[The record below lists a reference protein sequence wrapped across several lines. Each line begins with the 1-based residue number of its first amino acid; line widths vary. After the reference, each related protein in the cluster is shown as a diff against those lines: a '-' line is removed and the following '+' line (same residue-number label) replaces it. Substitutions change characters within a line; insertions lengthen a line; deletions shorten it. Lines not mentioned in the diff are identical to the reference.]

1 MSVAIALVARKA
13 HEIKT
18 LKEYIQR
25 LPYAEFSEDVTAEI
39 IEAASSVGALEI
51 IREKRKSGEN
61 VDLVIAAAD
70 EPDINGVEL
79 ARDINAGAA
88 GWSAP
93 VILFSGEAPV
103 AMVLKA
109 RESGVK
115 ACLVSPFSFTKFRDD
130 ITRIVDDAVILQDE
144 ERKTRLE
151 TALTED
157 SPVDIQERLSVVY
170 LESREKIST
179 ILRLAPWSMPGRL
192 SLAKIHSGMN
202 DFNSAIQIL
211 KRLIKENFNLRP
223 AHELL
228 VLCYRRLGKNFED
241 VSELRAMFQINPS
254 SGVLCQR
261 LGEGLL
267 REGDYNEAITC
278 FRRAIYLHK
287 KTESPRV
294 RARTRVGLG
303 KALMTK
309 ADADQQ
315 PQLNYEAADELDMG
329 RRICPDLVSAYF
341 NLVAALRKI
350 GENQKAEETL
360 REVANISP
368 EEAEDWLGMFETYL
382 GEGDAKKA
390 RFALMKA
397 VAIDPEDQII
407 LLSAAQAYMRQAM
420 YEEALEMLEQAR
432 DVNPSDVQTLN
443 SIGICN
449 RRLRKLAPALDAYS
463 MAQKISPDDP
473 FIHFNKGRTL
483 EDFSRVPDALACYR
497 KALELDPNLVMA
509 TAAIERLSSSN

>member
-1 MSVAIALVARKA
+1 MIALVARKA
-13 HEIKT
+13 YEIKT
-18 LKEYIQR
+18 LTEYIQR
-25 LPYAEFSEDVTAEI
+25 LPYTEFSEDATVKI
-39 IEAASSVGALEI
+39 IEAASGAGALETI
-51 IREKRKSGEN
+51 KSKPESGKN
-61 VDLVIAAAD
+61 IDLVITAAD
-70 EPDINGVEL
+70 EPDINGIEL
-79 ARDINAGAA
+79 ARNLNTGVAGRNI
-88 GWSAP
+88 P
-93 VILFSGEAPV
+93 VMLFCGEVRADM
-103 AMVLKA
+103 ALKA

-115 ACLVSPFSFTKFRDD
+115 AYLLLPFSFAKFRDD
-130 ITRIVDDAVILQDE
+130 STRIVDDAVIAQDA

-157 SPVDIQERLSVVY
+157 GSVDIQERLSVAY
-170 LESREKIST
+170 IKSREKISA
-179 ILRLAPWSMPGRL
+179 ILRLAPWSMAGRL
-192 SLAKIHSGMN
+192 SLAKIDCGMN

-241 VSELRAMFQINPS
+241 VSELRAMFQNNPS
-254 SGVLCQR
+254 SGVLSQR

-267 REGDYNEAITC
+267 REGDFNEAIIC

-287 KTESPRV
+287 KTESPRI

-315 PQLNYEAADELDMG
+315 PQLNYEAVSELDMG

-360 REVANISP
+360 REVASISP
-368 EEAEDWLGMFETYL
+368 DEAEDWLAMFETYL
-382 GEGDAKKA
+382 AEGDVKKA

-397 VAIDPEDQII
+397 IAIDPEDQII
-407 LLSAAQAYMRQAM
+407 TLSAAQAYMRQAM

-463 MAQKISPDDP
+463 KAQKISPDDP

-497 KALELDPNLVMA
+497 KALELDPNLAMA
-509 TAAIERLSSSN
+509 TTAIERLSSSN